1 MNYVT
6 HFGGAWA
13 DLRVTLVQK
22 AKGIEVLQRE
32 GGVVLSNTLVHKA
45 KDMRVLWIGGK
56 VSKNRQIR
64 VT

>member
-32 GGVVLSNTLVHKA
+32 GGVVLSVTLVQKV
-45 KDMRVLWIGGK
+45 KGMEGRGQKITKIVL
-56 VSKNRQIR
+56 SYL
-64 VT
+64 